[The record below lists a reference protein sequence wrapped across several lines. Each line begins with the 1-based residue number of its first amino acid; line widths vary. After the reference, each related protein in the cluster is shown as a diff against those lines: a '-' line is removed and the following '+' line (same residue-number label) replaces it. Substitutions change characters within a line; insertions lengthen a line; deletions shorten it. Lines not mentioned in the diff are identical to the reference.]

1 MVFFLETVQATS
13 GVLLLLGGDFEVWG
27 SVVALVDALHGVV
40 QFRCLHV
47 HSCLFALVDVSISRL
62 LHAERVR

>member
-1 MVFFLETVQATS
+1 
-13 GVLLLLGGDFEVWG
+13 VLLLLGGDFEVWG